1 MIIIINDNRYHS
13 LEGKLM
19 NVSLMKTG
27 QSAKIVSLE
36 HVDAYLKLRL
46 SSIGVMPGCDLC
58 VKRASFLKG
67 PCILECRGQSIS
79 IRQKDAEKI
88 EVLM

>member
-1 MIIIINDNRYHS
+1 
-13 LEGKLM
+13 M
-19 NVSLMKTG
+19 NVSLMKAG
-27 QSAKIVSLE
+27 QSAKIESLE

-46 SSIGVMPGCDLC
+46 SSIGVLPGCDLC

-79 IRQKDAEKI
+79 IRQKDAAKI
-88 EVLM
+88 EVLI